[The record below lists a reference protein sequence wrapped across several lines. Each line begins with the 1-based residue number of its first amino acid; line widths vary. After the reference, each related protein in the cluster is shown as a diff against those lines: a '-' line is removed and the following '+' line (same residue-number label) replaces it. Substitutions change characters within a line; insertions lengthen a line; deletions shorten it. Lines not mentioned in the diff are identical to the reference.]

1 MTRSLSLAMLFVLV
15 GVSVVGQGQ
24 SVEVE
29 VDPLPYVFNGFSVG
43 VGLMTDDFRLD
54 LEAFSL
60 QVPTALHGNAGF
72 TNRVYGLSIRV
83 NYYYDGAE
91 SGWFSGLDL
100 DLTSFGATHEPTDES
115 IRKFQVR
122 TGVTPVGYKA
132 AITDRLYVK
141 PWIGLAYVVGAE
153 PITIGGDTFHQSA
166 FSPFPALNVGWRL

>member
-1 MTRSLSLAMLFVLV
+1 MTRILSLAMLLVLV
-15 GVSVVGQGQ
+15 GLPVVGQGQ

-43 VGLMTDDFRLD
+43 VGLVTDDFRFD
-54 LEAFSL
+54 VEAFSIE
-60 QVPTALHGNAGF
+60 VPKALHGNEAF

-83 NYYYDGAE
+83 NYYYGGTE

-100 DLTSFGATHEPTDES
+100 DLTSFGVTHEPTGES

-122 TGVTPVGYKA
+122 SGVTPLGYEVS
-132 AITDRLYVK
+132 ITDRLYVK

-153 PITIGGDTFHQSA
+153 PISIGGDTFEQGP
-166 FSPFPALNVGWRL
+166 FSPFPAVNIGWRL